1 MTERCQ
7 IRHMKHSKQKTNE
20 WEIEKEKIE
29 ECILIGAKR
38 IEKDSFLGDK
48 IISLYKGIEVA
59 FLKRPCNFVIVTV
72 YYKMR

>member
-7 IRHMKHSKQKTNE
+7 IRHRKHSEDKTNE
-20 WEIEKEKIE
+20 WEIEKKEIE

-38 IEKDSFLGDK
+38 IEKDSLLGNK
-48 IISLYKGIEVA
+48 IISLHKGIEVA
-59 FLKRPCNFVIVTV
+59 FLKRPCNFVIITV

>member
-1 MTERCQ
+1 MPIRCQ
-7 IRHMKHSKQKTNE
+7 IRHGKHSKDKANE

-48 IISLYKGIEVA
+48 IISTHRGFEVA
-59 FLKRPCNFVIVTV
+59 FLKRPCNFIIVTV